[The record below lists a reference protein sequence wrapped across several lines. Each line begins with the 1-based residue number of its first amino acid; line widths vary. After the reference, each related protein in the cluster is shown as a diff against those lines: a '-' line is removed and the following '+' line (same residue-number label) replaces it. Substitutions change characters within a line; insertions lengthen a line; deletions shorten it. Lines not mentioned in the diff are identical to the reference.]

1 MDLSDFALSQSS
13 ICDGHGFKAQ
23 LVKEEIWTARVESEG
38 FKWWHLLLKK
48 PSLGPSDFA
57 LSQSSK
63 LSTNSVGKS

>member
-1 MDLSDFALSQSS
+1 
-13 ICDGHGFKAQ
+13 